1 VRALHPESLSSIL
14 KTIMSILINAN
25 TKVLVQGIT
34 GSEGSFH
41 TRRMREYGTQIVA
54 GVTPGKGGSDFE
66 GIPVYNTV
74 AEAVK
79 AHKIDA
85 SAIFVPAP
93 AAADAILE
101 AADAQIPLIV
111 CITEHIPV
119 HQMLKV
125 VQIVSQKGSRLIG
138 PNCPGVISPGKSKVG
153 ILPNHIFRA
162 GPVGIVSRSGT
173 LTYEIAD
180 QLSRAG
186 IGQSTVVG
194 IGGDPIIGSSFLDIL
209 ELFQKDRQ
217 TKAVVLIGEIG
228 GTDEERA
235 AAFIS
240 QGMTKPV
247 VAYIAGFSAPPGK
260 RMGHAGAI
268 ISGSE
273 GTAEAKAQALAD
285 HGIPVARTPQ
295 EVVTLV
301 QARLRLDR

>member
-162 GPVGIVSRSGT
+162 GPVGIVQPQR
-173 LTYEIAD
+173 
-180 QLSRAG
+180 
-186 IGQSTVVG
+186 
-194 IGGDPIIGSSFLDIL
+194 
-209 ELFQKDRQ
+209 
-217 TKAVVLIGEIG
+217 
-228 GTDEERA
+228 
-235 AAFIS
+235 
-240 QGMTKPV
+240 
-247 VAYIAGFSAPPGK
+247 
-260 RMGHAGAI
+260 HA
-268 ISGSE
+268 
-273 GTAEAKAQALAD
+273 
-285 HGIPVARTPQ
+285 HV
-295 EVVTLV
+295 
-301 QARLRLDR
+301 

>member
-1 VRALHPESLSSIL
+1 
-14 KTIMSILINAN
+14 MSILINAN

-125 VQIVSQKGSRLIG
+125 VQIVSQKGSRLIA
-138 PNCPGVISPGKSKVG
+138 KVG

-228 GTDEERA
+228 GTDEERGLLNL
-235 AAFIS
+235 S
-240 QGMTKPV
+240 PKG
-247 VAYIAGFSAPPGK
+247 
-260 RMGHAGAI
+260 
-268 ISGSE
+268 
-273 GTAEAKAQALAD
+273 
-285 HGIPVARTPQ
+285 
-295 EVVTLV
+295 
-301 QARLRLDR
+301 

>member
-125 VQIVSQKGSRLIG
+125 VQILSQKGSRLIG

-240 QGMTKPV
+240 QG
-247 VAYIAGFSAPPGK
+247 
-260 RMGHAGAI
+260 
-268 ISGSE
+268 
-273 GTAEAKAQALAD
+273 
-285 HGIPVARTPQ
+285 
-295 EVVTLV
+295 
-301 QARLRLDR
+301 